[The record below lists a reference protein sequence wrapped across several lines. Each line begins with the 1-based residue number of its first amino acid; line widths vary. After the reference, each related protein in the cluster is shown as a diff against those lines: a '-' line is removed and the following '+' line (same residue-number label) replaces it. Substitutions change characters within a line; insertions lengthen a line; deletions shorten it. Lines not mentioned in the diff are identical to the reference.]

1 MEAQAE
7 LVSRH
12 DELLAANNTVAR
24 KEQASKGGTFKIMR
38 PHMVPAELDAIERI
52 TDVREKVHA
61 IRQQKAAWRD
71 DKACRTTCRAI
82 PSIKT
87 MSRR

>member
-1 MEAQAE
+1 MAGELTLEAQAE

-24 KEQASKGGTFKIMR
+24 KEQASKGGTFRITR
-38 PHMVPAELDAIERI
+38 PHMAPAELDAIERI

-61 IRQQKAAWRD
+61 IRQQNGSMAR
-71 DKACRTTCRAI
+71 
-82 PSIKT
+82 
-87 MSRR
+87 